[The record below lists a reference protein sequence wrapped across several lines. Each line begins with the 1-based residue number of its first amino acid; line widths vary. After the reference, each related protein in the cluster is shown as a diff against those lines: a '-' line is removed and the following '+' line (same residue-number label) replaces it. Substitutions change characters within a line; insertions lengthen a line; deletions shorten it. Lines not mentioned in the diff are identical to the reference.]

1 MENVFSNLND
11 ETKIKL
17 ALSYENAD
25 IITKFCSE
33 YDFEQEVAK
42 DYFIEVKK
50 FLYLCANTTDR
61 LAPSAEIDKIWHTFI
76 LFTKDYRQYCI
87 HFLGKFIDQVPEV
100 KKDTEEL
107 DEPKENCL
115 LNTITHYKNVFG
127 ELNNE
132 VWQIPFKNEI
142 EEEDCSNCNECS
154 NCTNDCSN
162 NDCNNCS
169 GRGSQPSCV
178 FTGNCYDCQNSGY
191 SCVGENPNDL

>member
-25 IITKFCSE
+25 IIEKFCSE
-33 YDFEQEVAK
+33 YGVEQELAK

-76 LFTKDYRQYCI
+76 LFTKDYRQYCM
-87 HFLGKFIDQVPEV
+87 HFLGKFIDHMPEV

-107 DEPKENCL
+107 DEHKENCL
-115 LNTITHYKNVFG
+115 LNTITHYNIVFG
-127 ELNNE
+127 DLNNE
-132 VWQIPFKNEI
+132 VWQIPYKDEI
-142 EEEDCSNCNECS
+142 EEDCSNCS
-154 NCTNDCSN
+154 NCSSCNSDCQF
-162 NDCNNCS
+162 CS
-169 GRGSQPSCV
+169 SCEGRGSQPSCV
-178 FTGNCYDCQNSGY
+178 FTGNCFSCTDSGY

>member
-11 ETKIKL
+11 ETKLKL

-33 YDFEQEVAK
+33 YDIEQELAK
-42 DYFIEVKK
+42 EYFIEVKK
-50 FLYLCANTTDR
+50 FLYLCSNTTDR

-76 LFTKDYRQYCI
+76 LFTKDYRQYCM
-87 HFLGKFIDQVPEV
+87 HFLGKFIDHMPEV
-100 KKDTEEL
+100 KNDTVEL
-107 DEPKENCL
+107 EEPKENCL
-115 LNTITHYKNVFG
+115 LNTLTHYQIAFG

-132 VWQIPFKNEI
+132 VWQVPFKNET
-142 EEEDCSNCNECS
+142 EEECSNCNNCS
-154 NCTNDCSN
+154 SCS

-169 GRGSQPSCV
+169 SCEGRGSQPSCV
-178 FTGNCYDCQNSGY
+178 FTGNCFSCTDSGY

>member
-1 MENVFSNLND
+1 MENIFSNLND

-33 YDFEQEVAK
+33 YDIEQELAK
-42 DYFIEVKK
+42 EYFIEVKK

-61 LAPSAEIDKIWHTFI
+61 LAPTAEIDKIWHTFI
-76 LFTKDYRQYCI
+76 LFTKDYRQYCM
-87 HFLGKFIDQVPEV
+87 HFLGKFIDHMPEV
-100 KKDTEEL
+100 KKDDEDLE
-107 DEPKENCL
+107 EPKENCL
-115 LNTITHYKNVFG
+115 LNTLTHYQNVFG

-132 VWQIPFKNEI
+132 VWQFPFKDDT
-142 EEEDCSNCNECS
+142 EEECS
-154 NCTNDCSN
+154 NCSNCSSCS

-169 GRGSQPSCV
+169 SCEGRGSQPSCV
-178 FTGNCYDCQNSGY
+178 FTGNCFSCTDSGY